1 MIDNTRGT
9 NRIKTG
15 KGPMVIKHD
24 PSAKAESFVHKML
37 QLTYSK
43 NVNKGDAFVYC
54 LSIHFNYSLS
64 SMKTDYNNNL

>member
-1 MIDNTRGT
+1 
-9 NRIKTG
+9 
-15 KGPMVIKHD
+15 MVIKHD